1 MVGHGRSSSHKQGP
15 QKGLSFFMP
24 SSNSLHGIDA
34 EVAQRVANKLF
45 KGISAQHIVNKLYL
59 VVHLLA

>member
-1 MVGHGRSSSHKQGP
+1 
-15 QKGLSFFMP
+15 MP

-45 KGISAQHIVNKLYL
+45 KGISAQHIVNKLHL
-59 VVHLLA
+59 VVHLLPLADKKKASELSGLIIAWIAL

>member
-1 MVGHGRSSSHKQGP
+1 
-15 QKGLSFFMP
+15 MP

-34 EVAQRVANKLF
+34 EVVRRVANKWF

-59 VVHLLA
+59 VLHFLAWADKKHTIGLDDASRVSLFS